1 MKNKFSFS
9 FVVKILILNFI
20 FFNSVKS
27 QEPFN
32 FNVTEVEILDN
43 GNTFIGKKRGE
54 ATTQNNI
61 VIIADRFEYDKKLNI
76 LYANGNV
83 IIKDTDNNLD
93 LFSNDITYKKNEEFL
108 FSKSRSK
115 ATDKIS
121 TIEGNEFE
129 YDKKLNILNVSG
141 QVIYN
146 DTLNDYTILTDDIT
160 YKKNEEFSFLNQD
173 QRQLTK
179 FQRLRVMNLNT
190 IKS

>member
-1 MKNKFSFS
+1 MR
-9 FVVKILILNFI
+9 
-20 FFNSVKS
+20 NS
-27 QEPFN
+27 
-32 FNVTEVEILDN
+32 L
-43 GNTFIGKKRGE
+43 
-54 ATTQNNI
+54 
-61 VIIADRFEYDKKLNI
+61 
-76 LYANGNV
+76 
-83 IIKDTDNNLD
+83 
-93 LFSNDITYKKNEEFL
+93 
-108 FSKSRSK
+108 SKSRSK

-160 YKKNEEFSFLNQD
+160 YKKNEEFLFLNQD

>member
-1 MKNKFSFS
+1 MR
-9 FVVKILILNFI
+9 
-20 FFNSVKS
+20 NS
-27 QEPFN
+27 
-32 FNVTEVEILDN
+32 L
-43 GNTFIGKKRGE
+43 
-54 ATTQNNI
+54 
-61 VIIADRFEYDKKLNI
+61 
-76 LYANGNV
+76 
-83 IIKDTDNNLD
+83 
-93 LFSNDITYKKNEEFL
+93 
-108 FSKSRSK
+108 SKSRSK

-160 YKKNEEFSFLNQD
+160 YKKNENFFLNQD